1 MKKLLIVLLWGI
13 VMPQTTPSQE
23 RPVATYSIVAYDQE
37 TGQLGV
43 AVQSHW
49 FSVGFLVPWVKA
61 GVGAVATQSFVKVD
75 YGPEGLKLMESGMS
89 PEEALKKLIAE
100 DEGEAVRQVAMVD
113 IHGNVAAH
121 TGSKCIQYASHITG
135 EGFSVQAN
143 LMANSTVPAAMAKAF
158 KSAKGDLAERM
169 MVALEAAENEGGD
182 IRGRQSAAMVIATGN
197 PTGVAWKDIILDL
210 RVEDNPDPL
219 PELRRL
225 IRINRAYD
233 HANKGDHY
241 VEIGAIDKALEE
253 YRQAANYYPE
263 NVELPYWSAVTLAS
277 VGRVEEALPIFKTV
291 FAADPDLK
299 ILTPRLVPAGLLPED
314 ESILK
319 QIMSQ

>member
-1 MKKLLIVLLWGI
+1 MKKLLIALLWSVAI
-13 VMPQTTPSQE
+13 SQSLPSHK

-75 YGPEGLKLMESGMS
+75 YGPDGLKLMESGMS

-113 IHGNVAAH
+113 VQGKVAAH

-135 EGFSVQAN
+135 DGFSVQAN
-143 LMANSTVPAAMAKAF
+143 LMANSTVPTAMAKAF
-158 KSAKGDLAERM
+158 QAAKGDLAERM
-169 MVALEAAENEGGD
+169 MVALEAAEKEGGD
-182 IRGRQSAAMVIATGN
+182 IRGRQSAAMVIAAGN

-233 HANKGDHY
+233 HANRGDHY

-253 YRQAANYYPE
+253 YRQAAHYYPE

-277 VGRVEEALPIFKTV
+277 VGRVEEALPIFKRV
-291 FAADPDLK
+291 FASDPDLK
-299 ILTPRLVPAGLLPED
+299 TLTPRLVPAGLLPDNED
-314 ESILK
+314 ILK